1 MQCSL
6 APLLD
11 SSLHERDDASGR
23 PPRASGNRL
32 SKQFCVGT
40 STAAV
45 AAPWESPES
54 RQLMLL
60 DSCTLMTVTVVF
72 PYTKHII

>member
-1 MQCSL
+1 MGETWL
-6 APLLD
+6 T
-11 SSLHERDDASGR
+11 R
-23 PPRASGNRL
+23 
-32 SKQFCVGT
+32 
-40 STAAV
+40 TAAV

-72 PYTKHII
+72 PYTKHITSYGYSAGK